1 MSGMSIDLVV
11 DTNIFILLFNNR
23 LDEAI
28 PGGNLGYSVITEIEL
43 LSFATLS
50 QTDEQL
56 IRSHLDLLYRLPLE
70 QEVSEKTIWLRRQHR
85 LKIPDAI
92 VAASAWAINA
102 VLLTNDKQL
111 LAVDT
116 IKTRALRVKKN
127 YGVK

>member
-1 MSGMSIDLVV
+1 MRNMTVKPWRKNH
-11 DTNIFILLFNNR
+11 DTN
-23 LDEAI
+23 
-28 PGGNLGYSVITEIEL
+28 EIEL

-116 IKTRALRVKKN
+116 IKTRALRVKK
-127 YGVK
+127 

>member
-28 PGGNLGYSVITEIEL
+28 PDGNLGYSVITEIEL

-111 LAVDT
+111 LAVNT
-116 IKTRALRVKKN
+116 IKTRALRVKK
-127 YGVK
+127 